1 MADKINAESMQAAYN
16 ENYQTFLAK
25 NADYGNSFEKSL
37 DDFGFIAGVVRISD
51 KYNRLYNLTQNKQ
64 NVSESLSD
72 TLNDMAN
79 YCMMLSVWMEEE
91 ERHRNLEHGG

>member
-37 DDFGFIAGVVRISD
+37 NNFGYIAGIVRISD

-64 NVSESLSD
+64 NVSESLSN

-79 YCMMLSVWMEEE
+79 YCTMLAIW
-91 ERHRNLEHGG
+91 LEKTENANDTRS

>member
-1 MADKINAESMQAAYN
+1 MTDKINAETMQVAYN

-37 DDFGFIAGVVRISD
+37 NDLGIVAGIVRIGD
-51 KYNRLYNLTQNKQ
+51 KYNRVCNLIKNKQ

-79 YCMMLSVWMEEE
+79 YCVMLAVW
-91 ERHRNLEHGG
+91 LEVKDDTKI

>member
-37 DDFGFIAGVVRISD
+37 NDFGYVAGIVRISD

-64 NVSESLSD
+64 NVSESLID

-91 ERHRNLEHGG
+91 ERY

>member
-37 DDFGFIAGVVRISD
+37 NNFGYIAGIVRISD

-79 YCMMLSVWMEEE
+79 YCTMLAIW
-91 ERHRNLEHGG
+91 LEKTENANDTRS

>member
-16 ENYQTFLAK
+16 ENYQMFLAK

-37 DDFGFIAGVVRISD
+37 NDFGYVAGIVRISD
-51 KYNRLYNLTQNKQ
+51 KYNRLYNLISSDK

-79 YCMMLSVWMEEE
+79 YCTMLAIW
-91 ERHRNLEHGG
+91 LEKTENANDTRS

>member
-1 MADKINAESMQAAYN
+1 MTDKINAETMQVAYN

-37 DDFGFIAGVVRISD
+37 NDLGIVAGIVRIGD
-51 KYNRLYNLTQNKQ
+51 KYNRVCNLIKNKQ

-79 YCMMLSVWMEEE
+79 YCVMLAVWLEEE

>member
-16 ENYQTFLAK
+16 ENYQTFLDK

-37 DDFGFIAGVVRISD
+37 DDFGYVAGIVRISD

>member
-37 DDFGFIAGVVRISD
+37 EDLGIVAGVVRIGD
-51 KYNRLYNLTQNKQ
+51 KYNRVYNLIKNKQ

-79 YCMMLSVWMEEE
+79 YCMMLAVW
-91 ERHRNLEHGG
+91 LEVKDETKF

>member
-25 NADYGNSFEKSL
+25 SADYGNSFEKSL
-37 DDFGFIAGVVRISD
+37 NDFGYIAGVVRISD

-79 YCMMLSVWMEEE
+79 YCMMLSVW
-91 ERHRNLEHGG
+91 LEDENETKI